1 MEIKEELTGSNV
13 YVKTRRTLQNISID
27 AVAEEIEITYAEQ
40 KYYVEGGYDV
50 IISTTNKTYP
60 ADFSAWVTGA
70 VGIAIIGAV
79 GVELVKETP
88 GE

>member
-13 YVKTRRTLQNISID
+13 YVKTRRTLQSISID

-40 KYYVEGGYDV
+40 KYYVEGGDDV

-70 VGIAIIGAV
+70 VGIAIIDAV

>member
-1 MEIKEELTGSNV
+1 MEIKEELTGSNI
-13 YVKTRRTLQNISID
+13 YVKTRRTLQNVNID
-27 AVAEEIEITYAEQ
+27 VVVEEIEITYVEQ
-40 KYYVEGGYDV
+40 KYYVENGEDV

-70 VGIAIIGAV
+70 VGIAIIDAV